1 MKCSSCGGHMVAA
14 IREKGNIL
22 WECCECDNYWMEHV
36 YDEDDELKRQSE
48 IMEQMGLNY
57 GYPVTYEDLKKA
69 LDKVGAE

>member
-22 WECCECDNYWMEHV
+22 WECCECGNWWMEHI
-36 YDEDDELKRQSE
+36 YDEDDELKRQTE
-48 IMEQMGLNY
+48 IIEQMGIDY